1 VSAKDGG
8 PEKGRSAAQVKEGT
22 PTLEPT
28 QPGKP
33 TDTSL
38 LLEMFWYLLLARRV
52 DERAWVLHR
61 QGKIAFHIS
70 GMGHEATHIGMAF
83 GIRRGYDWVIP
94 YYRDLAL
101 MLALGLSP
109 REFMLSLH
117 GKRGEPSSGARQMPS
132 HFGLRRANVVSTSA
146 PVATQIPQAAGVAFA
161 IKLKGDDR
169 IVLTTVGEGATSQGE
184 WYEGM
189 NWAAVHRLPLVCV
202 VENNIYAISVPQGKQ
217 MAIANVADR
226 AAGLGIPGRVVDG
239 NDVISVLEVMKEA
252 ADRARGGDGPT
263 LIEAKTY
270 RPVPHS
276 SDDDDRS
283 YRSREEVEEW
293 KKRDPLGSFQTLLL
307 QKGTLTPQ
315 TQEEFESRAR
325 AQVEEAVLYAEQAPY
340 PEPEIEGRGPVYAE
354 EIIHAGNDT
363 D

>member
-293 KKRDPLGSFQTLLL
+293 KSRCPIKTLREKLLKDGGTPL
-307 QKGTLTPQ
+307 
-315 TQEEFESRAR
+315 ESVEQIEREVQQWLEAAVQFAR
-325 AQVEEAVLYAEQAPY
+325 ES
-340 PEPEIEGRGPVYAE
+340 PEPEPSTVYE
-354 EIIHAGNDT
+354 HIYS
-363 D
+363 